1 MRTITSTPPL
11 SIYLSGLP
19 KGKRAAHGKSKKSK
33 PCANPECGKTLT
45 AAQIAKGYE
54 YHSVD
59 CGRSVMRARNGR
71 MIEHKA

>member
-19 KGKRAAHGKSKKSK
+19 KGKRAAHGKQKKAR
-33 PCANPECGKTLT
+33 PCANPECNKTLT

-59 CGRSVMRARNGR
+59 CGRSVMRARNSR
-71 MIEHKA
+71 VAERQ